1 MIGGQ
6 RRHSGGLMRTLMLGS
21 SALASTGLAICAA
34 QAADG
39 VTLTIGGRYMAA
51 PGGLLHE
58 DFAHPFFDEGD
69 LRNYV
74 FKQDV
79 EVHFKGEA
87 TLDNGLVVGA
97 RIELEGGTSADQIDE
112 VFAYFRS
119 ARFGEI
125 RFGDTLEA
133 LSQLCYLVPSASG
146 ELFGA
151 DSPFFNFSNAGIAG
165 YAATNATCLGIDDKV
180 TKLVYF
186 TQPFTGF
193 TFALS
198 FAPDDTQDTRNTVDG
213 AGTRFRN
220 DLGQNSENLSVAV
233 NYQLDIDGVSVIVGG
248 GATRSFDREA
258 TFPFFDLDGDR
269 QFDLGEP
276 PCDAKVDER
285 ESYRGHVVLEYAGFT
300 VGGAVAYRVNSNAC
314 FDGADGLVYGA
325 GGTYAWDAWSIGLG
339 WTHGEYDIGLSP
351 VADEHDIVAF
361 TAEYD
366 LAPGITVDAVVEYS
380 NYDSGILP
388 SFDYEGLA
396 VGIGTLII
404 F

>member
-1 MIGGQ
+1 
-6 RRHSGGLMRTLMLGS
+6 MLGS
-21 SALASTGLAICAA
+21 SALVSTALAIVAA
-34 QAADG
+34 EAAEG

-51 PGGLLHE
+51 AGGHLHE
-58 DFAHPFFDEGD
+58 DFDLPFFDGDD
-69 LRNYV
+69 LRDYV

-97 RIELEGGTSADQIDE
+97 RIELEGQTQTADQIDE
-112 VFAYFRS
+112 VYAYFRS

-198 FAPDDTQDTRNTVDG
+198 FAPDDTQDTRNTVNG
-213 AGTRFRN
+213 AGTRFNN
-220 DLGQNSENLSVAV
+220 DLGQNSENFSVAA
-233 NYQLDIDGVSVIVGG
+233 NYEREIGSVTVIAGG
-248 GATRSFDREA
+248 GATWSFDREG
-258 TFPFFDLDGDR
+258 TFPFFDLNGNR
-269 QFDLGEP
+269 RFDPGEP
-276 PCDAKVDER
+276 ICDAKVDER
-285 ESYRGHVVLEYAGFT
+285 ESYRGHVILEYAGFSL
-300 VGGAVAYRVNSNAC
+300 GGAAAYRVNSNAC
-314 FDGADGLVYGA
+314 FDGAHGLVYGV
-325 GGTYAWDAWSIGLG
+325 GGTYSWDAWSVGLG
-339 WTHGEYDIGLSP
+339 WTHGEYDIGLSR
-351 VADEHDIVAF
+351 VADEHDIIAF

-366 LAPGITVDAVVEYS
+366 LAPGITVDAVMEYS
-380 NYDSGILP
+380 KYDSGIFP

-396 VGIGTLII
+396 IGIGTLIK

>member
-1 MIGGQ
+1 
-6 RRHSGGLMRTLMLGS
+6 MRTLMLGS
-21 SALASTGLAICAA
+21 SALVSAGLAIGAT

-51 PGGLLHE
+51 AGGLLHE
-58 DFAHPFFDEGD
+58 DFTHPFVDEGD

-97 RIELEGGTSADQIDE
+97 KIELEGGTSADQIDE
-112 VFAYFRS
+112 VYAYFRS

-151 DSPFFNFSNAGIAG
+151 DSSFFNFSNAGIAG

-233 NYQLDIDGVSVIVGG
+233 NYEREIGGVSVIVVV
-248 GATRSFDREA
+248 GATWSFDREGI
-258 TFPFFDLDGDR
+258 FPFFDLNGIR
-269 QFDLGEP
+269 L

-285 ESYRGHVVLEYAGFT
+285 ESYRGPSSSNMPASPWAAPPPIAPTATPASTAPMDWSMAPAAPTPGMPGASVSAGPT
-300 VGGAVAYRVNSNAC
+300 PNTTSAC
-314 FDGADGLVYGA
+314 PRWP
-325 GGTYAWDAWSIGLG
+325 TNTTS
-339 WTHGEYDIGLSP
+339 SP
-351 VADEHDIVAF
+351 S
-361 TAEYD
+361 
-366 LAPGITVDAVVEYS
+366 P
-380 NYDSGILP
+380 P
-388 SFDYEGLA
+388 STTWRRESPS
-396 VGIGTLII
+396 TP
-404 F
+404 

>member
-1 MIGGQ
+1 
-6 RRHSGGLMRTLMLGS
+6 MRTLMLGS
-21 SALASTGLAICAA
+21 SALVSTGLAIGAA

-39 VTLTIGGRYMAA
+39 IELTIGGRYMAA
-51 PGGLLHE
+51 AGGHLHE
-58 DFAHPFFDEGD
+58 EFAHPSFDEGD
-69 LRNYV
+69 LRDYV

-79 EVHFKGEA
+79 EVHFEGAA

-97 RIELEGGTSADQIDE
+97 KIELEGGTSADQIDE
-112 VFAYFRS
+112 VYAYFQS
-119 ARFGEI
+119 ARFGHL

-151 DSPFFNFSNAGIAG
+151 DSPFFNFSNAGVAG
-165 YAATNATCLGIDDKV
+165 YAGTNATCLGIDDKV

-213 AGTRFRN
+213 AGTRFRD
-220 DLGQNSENLSVAV
+220 DLGQSSENLSVAV
-233 NYQLDIDGVSVIVGG
+233 NYEREIRGVSVVVGG
-248 GATRSFDREA
+248 GATWSFDREG
-258 TFPFFDLDGDR
+258 TFPFFDLDGDL
-269 QFDLGEP
+269 QFDPGEP
-276 PCDAKVDER
+276 FCDARVDER
-285 ESYRGHVVLEYAGFT
+285 ESYRGHLVLEYAGFSL
-300 VGGAVAYRVNSNAC
+300 GGAAAYRANSNAC
-314 FDGADGLVYGA
+314 FNGADGLVYGA
-325 GGTYAWDAWSIGLG
+325 GGTYTWDAWSIGIG

-351 VADEHDIVAF
+351 VADEHDIIAF

-366 LAPGITVDAVVEYS
+366 LAPGINVDAVVEYS

-396 VGIGTLII
+396 IGIGTLIT

>member
-1 MIGGQ
+1 
-6 RRHSGGLMRTLMLGS
+6 MRTLMLGS
-21 SALASTGLAICAA
+21 SALVSAGLAIGAS
-34 QAADG
+34 QAAEG
-39 VTLTIGGRYMAA
+39 VTLTIGGRYMGAA
-51 PGGLLHE
+51 GGLLQE
-58 DFAHPFFDEGD
+58 DFANPFVDEDD

-79 EVHFKGEA
+79 EVHFRGEA

-97 RIELEGGTSADQIDE
+97 KIELEGGTSADQIDE
-112 VFAYFRS
+112 VYAYFRS

-133 LSQLCYLVPSASG
+133 LSQLCYLVPSAAG

-180 TKLVYF
+180 TKLVFF

-233 NYQLDIDGVSVIVGG
+233 NYEREIGGVSVIVGG
-248 GATRSFDREA
+248 GATWSFDREG
-258 TFPFFDLDGDR
+258 TLPSFDL
-269 QFDLGEP
+269 FPP

-285 ESYRGHVVLEYAGFT
+285 ESYRGNLVLEYAGFT
-300 VGGAVAYRVNSNAC
+300 LGGAAAYRVNSNAC
-314 FDGADGLVYGA
+314 FDGAHGLVYGV
-325 GGTYAWDAWSIGLG
+325 GGIYSWDAWSIGLG
-339 WTHGEYDIGLSP
+339 WTHGEYDIGLPAVPPIGLFP
-351 VADEHDIVAF
+351 VADEHDIIAF

-366 LAPGITVDAVVEYS
+366 LAPGITFDAVMEYS

-388 SFDYEGLA
+388 IFDYEGLA
-396 VGIGTLII
+396 IGLGTLIL

>member
-1 MIGGQ
+1 
-6 RRHSGGLMRTLMLGS
+6 MRGFMLGS
-21 SALASTGLAICAA
+21 SALVSAGLAIGAA

-39 VTLTIGGRYMAA
+39 VKLSIGGRYMAA
-51 PGGLLHE
+51 AGGHLDE
-58 DFAHPFFDEGD
+58 EFSDPFVDEND
-69 LRNYV
+69 LRDYV

-87 TLDNGLVVGA
+87 TLDNGLVVGT
-97 RIELEGGTSADQIDE
+97 RIELEGQTSADQIDE
-112 VFAYFRS
+112 VYTYFRS

-125 RFGDTLEA
+125 RFGDTPEA

-233 NYQLDIDGVSVIVGG
+233 NYERAIGDVSVIVGAA
-248 GATRSFDREA
+248 ATRSFDREGI
-258 TFPFFDLDGDR
+258 FPFFDLNGNG
-269 QFDLGEP
+269 QFDPGEP
-276 PCDAKVDER
+276 ICDRKVDER
-285 ESYRGHVVLEYAGFT
+285 ASYRGHLIVEYAGFT
-300 VGGAVAYRVNSNAC
+300 LGGAAAYRTNSNAC
-314 FDGADGLVYGA
+314 FNGAHGLVYGA
-325 GGTYAWDAWSIGLG
+325 GGTYSWDAWSVGLG

-351 VADEHDIVAF
+351 VADEHDIIAF

-380 NYDSGILP
+380 K
-388 SFDYEGLA
+388 
-396 VGIGTLII
+396 
-404 F
+404 

>member
-1 MIGGQ
+1 
-6 RRHSGGLMRTLMLGS
+6 MLGS
-21 SALASTGLAICAA
+21 SALVSAGLAIGAA

-39 VTLTIGGRYMAA
+39 VVLTIGGRYMAA
-51 PGGLLHE
+51 AGGHLHE
-58 DFAHPFFDEGD
+58 EFSDPFIDEND
-69 LRNYV
+69 LRDYV

-97 RIELEGGTSADQIDE
+97 RIELEGQTSSDQIDE
-112 VFAYFRS
+112 VYAYFRS

-125 RFGDTLEA
+125 RFGDTPEA

-151 DSPFFNFSNAGIAG
+151 DSPFFNFSNAGIVG
-165 YAATNATCLGIDDKV
+165 YAATNATCLAIDDKV

-233 NYQLDIDGVSVIVGG
+233 NYEREIGGVSVIVGA
-248 GATRSFDREA
+248 GAIWSFDREG
-258 TFPFFDLDGDR
+258 TFPFIPFFDLNGDGQPDI
-269 QFDLGEP
+269 FL
-276 PCDAKVDER
+276 CDAKVDER
-285 ESYRGHVVLEYAGFT
+285 ESYRGHLILEYAGFT
-300 VGGAVAYRVNSNAC
+300 LGGAAAYRTNSNAC
-314 FDGADGLVYGA
+314 FDGAHGLVYGV
-325 GGTYAWDAWSIGLG
+325 GGIYSWDAWAVGLG
-339 WTHGEYDIGLSP
+339 WTHGEYDNGLFP
-351 VADEHDIVAF
+351 VADEHDIIAF

-380 NYDSGILP
+380 KYDSGVLRT
-388 SFDYEGLA
+388 FDYESVA
-396 VGIGTLII
+396 IGIGTLIN

>member
-1 MIGGQ
+1 
-6 RRHSGGLMRTLMLGS
+6 MRVILLGS
-21 SALASTGLAICAA
+21 SALMSAA
-34 QAADG
+34 LGIGAALAADG
-39 VTLTIGGRYMAA
+39 VQLTIGGRYMAA
-51 PGGLLHE
+51 AGGHLHE
-58 DFAHPFFDEGD
+58 EFDDPFVDEGD

-79 EVHFKGEA
+79 EVHFEGEA

-119 ARFGEI
+119 ERFGEI
-125 RFGDTLEA
+125 RFGDTPEA

-269 QFDLGEP
+269 QFDPGEP
-276 PCDAKVDER
+276 ICDANVDER
-285 ESYRGHVVLEYAGFT
+285 ESYRGHLVIEFAGFSL
-300 VGGAVAYRVNSNAC
+300 GGAAAYRANSNAC
-314 FDGADGLVYGA
+314 FDGAHGLVYGV
-325 GGTYAWDAWSIGLG
+325 GGTYSWDAWSIGLG

-351 VADEHDIVAF
+351 VADEHDIIAF

-366 LAPGITVDAVVEYS
+366 LAPGITIDAVVEYS

-388 SFDYEGLA
+388 TFDYESVAIGL
-396 VGIGTLII
+396 GTFIT